1 MNSTLNFAYF
11 AGGCFWCTEA
21 IYLRIIGVISV
32 LPGYAGGYFPN
43 PTYEQVCSGDSG
55 HAELVKIEYDPK
67 EIDYISLVDIFFN
80 THDPTTLNR
89 QGNDSGTQYRSAI
102 FCANEDEKRIVINFI
117 KNLYNSDKIVTEVNL
132 LDVFYPAEEYH
143 KNYYN
148 MNKNEPYCSIVISP
162 KVIKFMEKYNKIL
175 TLIIRFLVF
184 HNYSLFYHSLNGYF
198 RI

>member
-21 IYLRIIGVISV
+21 IYLKVRGVVNV
-32 LPGYAGGYFPN
+32 LPGYAGGYLPN

-55 HAELVKIEYDPK
+55 HAELIKIEYDSK
-67 EIDYISLVDIFFN
+67 EIDYLSLVDIFFN

-89 QGNDSGTQYRSAI
+89 QGNDSGAQYRSAI
-102 FCANEDEKRIVINFI
+102 FCINEDEKRTVINFI
-117 KNLYNSDKIVTEVNL
+117 NSLHNSDKIVTEVNL

-148 MNKNEPYCSIVISP
+148 INKSEPYCSIVVTPKIS
-162 KVIKFMEKYNKIL
+162 KFMSSYKEVLK
-175 TLIIRFLVF
+175 
-184 HNYSLFYHSLNGYF
+184 
-198 RI
+198 

>member
-21 IYLRIIGVISV
+21 IYLKVRGVVNV
-32 LPGYAGGYFPN
+32 LPGYAGGYLPN

-55 HAELVKIEYDPK
+55 HTELIKIEYDSK
-67 EIDYISLVDIFFN
+67 EIDYLSLVDIFFN

-102 FCANEDEKRIVINFI
+102 FCINEDEKRTVINFI
-117 KNLYNSDKIVTEVNL
+117 NSLHNSDKIVTEVNL
-132 LDVFYPAEEYH
+132 LEVFYPAEEYH

-148 MNKNEPYCSIVISP
+148 MNKTAPYCSAIIAPKIS
-162 KVIKFMEKYNKIL
+162 KFMSSYKEVLK
-175 TLIIRFLVF
+175 
-184 HNYSLFYHSLNGYF
+184 
-198 RI
+198 

>member
-21 IYLRIIGVISV
+21 IYLKVRGVVNV
-32 LPGYAGGYFPN
+32 LPGYAGGYLPN

-55 HAELVKIEYDPK
+55 HAELIKIEYDSK
-67 EIDYISLVDIFFN
+67 EIDYLSLVDIFFN

-102 FCANEDEKRIVINFI
+102 FCINEDEKRTVINFI
-117 KNLYNSDKIVTEVNL
+117 NSLHNSDKIVTEVNL

-148 MNKNEPYCSIVISP
+148 INKSEPYCSIVITP
-162 KVIKFMEKYNKIL
+162 KISKFMSSYREVLK
-175 TLIIRFLVF
+175 
-184 HNYSLFYHSLNGYF
+184 
-198 RI
+198 

>member
-21 IYLRIIGVISV
+21 IYLKVRGVVNV
-32 LPGYAGGYFPN
+32 LPGYAGGYLPN

-55 HAELVKIEYDPK
+55 HAELIKIEYDSK
-67 EIDYISLVDIFFN
+67 EIDYLSLVDIFFN

-102 FCANEDEKRIVINFI
+102 FCINEDEKRTIINFI
-117 KNLYNSDKIVTEVNL
+117 NNLHNSDKIVTEVNL
-132 LDVFYPAEEYH
+132 LEVFYPAEDYH

-148 MNKNEPYCSIVISP
+148 INKSEPYCSIVITP
-162 KVIKFMEKYNKIL
+162 KISKFMSSYKEVLK
-175 TLIIRFLVF
+175 
-184 HNYSLFYHSLNGYF
+184 
-198 RI
+198 